1 MYTFKQDGDR
11 FVVSIDNHQEL
22 MGAIAAFCQ
31 EQGILAGRG
40 ERNRSGEQ
48 RDAEVPQPCHEAL
61 C

>member
-31 EQGILAGRG
+31 EQGILAGEES
-40 ERNRSGEQ
+40 ER
-48 RDAEVPQPCHEAL
+48 
-61 C
+61 

>member
-31 EQGILAGRG
+31 EQGILAG